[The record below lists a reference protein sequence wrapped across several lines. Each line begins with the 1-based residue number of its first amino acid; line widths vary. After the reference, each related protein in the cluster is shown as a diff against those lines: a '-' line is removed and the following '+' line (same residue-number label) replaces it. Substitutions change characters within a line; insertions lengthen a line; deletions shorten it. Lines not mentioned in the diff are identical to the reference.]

1 MATPSSVRPKRMQM
15 KEAEKAKTAAGSRS
29 LRAIP
34 EVATL
39 RRGCAAARAEA
50 SRVNVTL
57 MVLVARAPAD
67 LLARCG
73 EDPVRADGRRG
84 RVACPRV
91 GVDSEKAPQLIGRD
105 TRVRFHLN
113 EVETVKVEREV

>member
-1 MATPSSVRPKRMQM
+1 M
-15 KEAEKAKTAAGSRS
+15 
-29 LRAIP
+29 
-34 EVATL
+34 
-39 RRGCAAARAEA
+39 RRGEGRGVTGERDDQGVMVARRTVKLPDFAGNA
-50 SRVNVTL
+50 LAGRRSAVW
-57 MVLVARAPAD
+57 LVARAPAD

-105 TRVRFHLN
+105 TRVRLHLN